1 MTLAAPG
8 AVPDTLPGTFPAGV
22 LELRTPRAIRERCR
36 DVLDAGLR
44 GELAHF
50 AVDLKRLDETAEF
63 TAKVTRSRYPDLKIP
78 PHGRLAHFDADPL
91 ERIRFDRELASREP
105 RERARLLGDVI
116 VTSVLLDA
124 GAGPNWYLERAGMRI
139 GRSEGLAVASLAWMR
154 SGALSSQGRAYEVD
168 AAGLG
173 AVTEASLSDAFQ
185 VSGNN
190 PLVGVTGRVHLMQAL
205 GAAIEQRSDLFP
217 QARRPG
223 ELVDRLAASAEHG
236 ELPAERILSSVL
248 DAFGGIW
255 PGRLELHG
263 VALGD
268 VWRHPAAL
276 GQGSS
281 AGLVP
286 FHKLSQWL
294 TYSLLP
300 ALAAA
305 GLSVRDLDAL
315 TGLAE
320 YRNGGLF
327 IDTGVLVPKSPK
339 ALEESYPV
347 DSELVVEWRA
357 LTVALLDELAPRVRR
372 LLGQVT
378 RGLPLAAVLEG
389 GSWAAGREIAAA
401 RRPRGGPPIRVVSD
415 GTVF

>member
-1 MTLAAPG
+1 MTFA
-8 AVPDTLPGTFPAGV
+8 LPASV
-22 LELRTPRAIRERCR
+22 VELRTPRAIRERCR

-44 GELAHF
+44 GGLLHF

-63 TAKVTRSRYPDLKIP
+63 TAKVTRARYPDLKIP

-91 ERIRFDRELASREP
+91 ERIRFDRELAAREP
-105 RERARLLGDVI
+105 LERARMLGDVI

-154 SGALSSQGRAYEVD
+154 SGALSSHGHAYEVD
-168 AAGLG
+168 AAGLC

-190 PLVGVTGRVHLMQAL
+190 PLVGVSGRVHLMQAL
-205 GAAIEQRSDLFP
+205 GAALGQRSDLFP
-217 QARRPG
+217 HAGRPG
-223 ELVDRLAASAEHG
+223 ELVDRLAASAQHG
-236 ELPAERILSSVL
+236 ELPAERILSAVL

-255 PGRLELHG
+255 PGRLELQG
-263 VALGD
+263 IALGD

-276 GQGSS
+276 GQGPT

-294 TYSLLP
+294 TYSLIP
-300 ALAAA
+300 ALAAV
-305 GLSVRDLDAL
+305 GLSVCELDEL

-327 IDTGVLVPKSPK
+327 IDTGVLVPKSPR
-339 ALEESYPV
+339 ALEESHSV

-378 RGLPLAAVLEG
+378 RSLPLAAVLEG

-401 RRPRGGPPIRVVSD
+401 RRSRGGPPIRVVSD